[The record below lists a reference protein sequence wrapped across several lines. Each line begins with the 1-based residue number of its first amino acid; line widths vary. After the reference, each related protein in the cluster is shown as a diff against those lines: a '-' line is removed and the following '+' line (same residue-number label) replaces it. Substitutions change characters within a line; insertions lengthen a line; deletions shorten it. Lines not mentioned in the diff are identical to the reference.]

1 MSSKKT
7 RSICL
12 LIILILNV
20 FTSFLVYTPQVTGQD
35 SDFFQQDIVLPF
47 DDTQLDESYAFQP
60 IDLFI
65 EFTHPCYAL
74 SETDHSIQVFYK
86 KGVEIVELESQIY
99 QLDRSD
105 EHYISSCQLVF
116 ILPEDVS
123 KDHQFYVQYSDKAIE
138 RKPYPDHLSVEKSH
152 YYYEPISGQ
161 VIDLDYYSIFQDGI
175 IPYGVSYKGSIF
187 GNGVSQV
194 IARLKPNSKTLD
206 TQKIDQFASF
216 SMMISSDID
225 EDYEYI
231 GTGYATN
238 PKTTVLIDG
247 NLLVKLKIEC
257 VSPEGVIKTTN
268 VYSYYYC
275 PSEPKRIF
283 VNCTHEILKNFE
295 MKKDYNFDGVY
306 AYLLSFHS
314 KSEAIEKINMGTI
327 LPELFLYGKDNR
339 VHSYDIPVNPHS
351 EDPER
356 ILETTDDV
364 DLGSDAWMCIHRPP
378 GQKTHGLLFSQNH
391 SLTQADQDGL
401 AVKAFVEETINL
413 PGLEAD
419 TGSVFAARNHY
430 DTGGTQDYCVEKGF
444 SAQFDCAFI
453 TFQQGSWQD
462 VAHESQMYQTLIHSQ
477 ENSFDSEGEVDT
489 EKTYTLEGIVTGV
502 NSIPFGSALSAY
514 TGWNFSYVT
523 AELYQEDNLFS
534 STIVSRIPFNSVSSD
549 VDLSSVKQT
558 LSFVRELVDWK
569 NSSIL
574 KRFKFIDVPPGEYV
588 VKIFKEN
595 ALFST
600 SQHYIGYAVVTVEE
614 DTDVR
619 IHCRRSI
626 PISIKTIDQNEH
638 NLADVSI
645 NVEVDGEPVTGG
657 KSDEKGRDTL
667 LIPFYPS
674 HTYDL
679 SIFYKNIPITTKEI
693 SPSII
698 NHVIPLT
705 AQFQISL
712 YDVSLFIQD
721 DWGLPPSI
729 QLQPELIFTDES
741 NKEQRI
747 SFSSFQNQR
756 YKFNQIPKETYDL
769 FVSYKAVE
777 KHQEITIDEDKNLTL
792 DFPLT
797 YETKIDLYNKQGLFL
812 DTAVIKFFR
821 NHTEKTMNL
830 SNQPFKTNL
839 PPGNY
844 QISIYDDDT
853 CIAKKPLTILSDNHQ
868 RIVTMKDSIH
878 PFIGY
883 LISIALFGFSFFIGF
898 FRHHYFQAMLLL
910 FAGLILLAAL
920 SPWWYL
926 VGENGDVMVETQL
939 HFLPTQMISFITSSE
954 MVSGEFYTLPSE
966 AILGIEGLLVL
977 LISSFCVLLFIQFIP
992 RKHARI
998 ELGLYI
1004 TSFSLQ
1010 ILFLIGFLFIISQL
1024 TVLGVGS
1031 SVGSGIIQYTA
1042 VDAMSD
1048 VNLDASWGFSYG
1060 FYLFLIALSV
1070 IIAFPLLMK
1079 WMNGSFTTRNVKT

>member
-7 RSICL
+7 KSIPL
-12 LIILILNV
+12 LIILLFNV
-20 FTSFLVYTPQVTGQD
+20 FTSFSVYTIQVTGQD
-35 SDFFQQDIVLPF
+35 SNFFQQELNLPINK
-47 DDTQLDESYAFQP
+47 DDLDSSYSYQP
-60 IDLFI
+60 IDLNI
-65 EFTHPCYAL
+65 DFTHPCFAK
-74 SETDHSIQVFYK
+74 SETEHSIQVFYN
-86 KGVEIVELESQIY
+86 KGSETFELESQIY
-99 QLDRSD
+99 QLDRID
-105 EHYISSCQLVF
+105 ERYIRSCQLVF
-116 ILPEDVS
+116 ILPEEIS
-123 KDHQFYVQYSDKAIE
+123 KEDQFFVQYSDKAIK
-138 RKPYPDHLSVEKSH
+138 RKPYPDHLAVEKSQ

-161 VIDLDYYSIFQDGI
+161 VIDLDYYSINQDGI
-175 IPYGVSYKGSIF
+175 IPYGISYKGSIF
-187 GNGVSQV
+187 GYGVSQV
-194 IARLKPNSKTLD
+194 VARLKPNSKTLD

-216 SMMISSDID
+216 SMMISSDTKEGD
-225 EDYEYI
+225 EFI
-231 GTGYATN
+231 GSCYAKN

-247 NLLVKLKIEC
+247 NLLVKIKIES

-275 PSEPKRIF
+275 PGEPKRIF

-295 MKKDYNFDGVY
+295 MRTDYSYDGVY

-314 KSEAIEKINMGTI
+314 KSEAIDKINMGTI
-327 LPELFLYGKDNR
+327 LPELFLYGKDDR

-351 EDPER
+351 EEPEM
-356 ILETTDDV
+356 ILETTDDI

-391 SLTQADQDGL
+391 SLTQPDQDGI

-430 DTGGTQDYCVEKGF
+430 DTGGTQNYCVEKGF

-462 VAHESQMYQTLIHSQ
+462 VAHESQIYQTLIDAQ
-477 ENSFDSEGEVDT
+477 KNSFDSEGEADT
-489 EKTYTLEGIVTGV
+489 EKTYTIKGSVTGV

-523 AELYQEDNLFS
+523 AELYQNDNLFS

-549 VDLSSVKQT
+549 VDLSSVKQII
-558 LSFVRELVDWK
+558 SFMRELVDWN

-574 KRFKFIDVPPGEYV
+574 QRFKFIDVPPGEYV

-595 ALFST
+595 SLFST
-600 SQHYIGYAVVTVEE
+600 SQQYIGYAVVTVEE

-626 PISIKTIDQNEH
+626 PISITTSDQNEDD
-638 NLADVSI
+638 LSDVSI
-645 NVEVDGEPVTGG
+645 NVEVDGEPIATGKTDEQG
-657 KSDEKGRDTL
+657 KDIIT
-667 LIPFYPS
+667 IPFYPS
-674 HTYDL
+674 HTYHL
-679 SIFYKNIPITTKEI
+679 SIFYKNIPVATQEI
-693 SPSII
+693 SPSLI
-698 NHVIPLT
+698 NHLIPLST
-705 AQFQISL
+705 QFQISL
-712 YDVSLFIQD
+712 FDVSLFIQD

-756 YKFNQIPKETYDL
+756 YGFSQIPKETYDL
-769 FVSYKAVE
+769 FVSYKAFE
-777 KHQEITIDEDKNLTL
+777 KRQEITIDEDKDLTL
-792 DFPLT
+792 QFPLM
-797 YETKIDLYNKQGLFL
+797 YETKIDIYNKQGLFL
-812 DTAVIKFFR
+812 DSAVVKFFR
-821 NHTEKTMNL
+821 NHTEKTMHL

-853 CIAKKPLTILSDNHQ
+853 CIAKKPLTILSDNHH

-878 PFIGY
+878 PLIGY

-1024 TVLGVGS
+1024 TVLGIGS
-1031 SVGSGIIQYTA
+1031 SVGSGVIQYTA
-1042 VDAMSD
+1042 VDAMNN

-1060 FYLFLIALSV
+1060 FYLFLSALFV
-1070 IIAFPLLMK
+1070 MIGFPLMMK
-1079 WMNGSFTTRNVKT
+1079 WMNRSFTTGNLKS